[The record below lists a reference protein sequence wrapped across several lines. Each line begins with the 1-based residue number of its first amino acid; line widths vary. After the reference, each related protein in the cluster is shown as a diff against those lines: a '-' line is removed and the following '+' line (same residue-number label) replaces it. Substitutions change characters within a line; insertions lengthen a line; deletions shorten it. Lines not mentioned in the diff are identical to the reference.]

1 MLGYFNYDAYTSK
14 PISCSIPQV
23 IPADKKSIRTKI
35 HVQANKHK
43 KKRKKKAQKSV
54 KVL

>member
-23 IPADKKSIRTKI
+23 IPVDKKSIRTKI
-35 HVQANKHK
+35 HAHPNKHK
-43 KKRKKKAQKSV
+43 KKRKKKGAK
-54 KVL
+54 KR